1 MALTDKLT
9 AIADAIRSKTGK
21 TAKMSI
27 DKMKDEISSVK
38 TVKSFLN
45 ARTVKFLFYGLNY
58 ETIPDTVMDS
68 LDLTGVKDMRD
79 MFNGCSTLTTIP
91 KIDTSNVTHTLRMFN
106 NCSSLTTIPQL
117 NMSKV
122 VTCLQMFNA
131 CSSLTEIPPLDTRN
145 ATNMYK
151 MFSGCRSLN
160 TISKLD
166 MRSVTEAGGIV
177 LGCASLENCSFVNIK
192 TSLQLSSGTQYGHLL
207 TVESLLFLIKEL
219 IATNSELELT
229 IGVANLN
236 KLSNVYVKLISVTDE
251 MKAEDEFI
259 HLKRPFEVC
268 ESTDEGAMLI
278 TDYVRLKKWTLK

>member
-9 AIADAIRSKTGK
+9 AVATAIRSKTGK
-21 TAKMSI
+21 TGKMSI

-38 TVKSFLN
+38 TVKNFLN
-45 ARTVKFLFYGLNY
+45 ARTVKFLFYGLDY
-58 ETIPDTVMDS
+58 ETIPDTVMGS
-68 LDLTGVKDMRD
+68 LDLTSVKDMRD
-79 MFNGCSTLTTIP
+79 MFNGCSSLTTIP
-91 KIDTSNVTHTLRMFN
+91 EIDTSNVTQMLRMFN
-106 NCSSLTTIPQL
+106 RCSSLTTIPQL
-117 NMSKV
+117 NMSKTV
-122 VTCLQMFNA
+122 SSLQMFNA

-145 ATNMYK
+145 VTNMYK
-151 MFSGCRSLN
+151 MFSGCTSLI

-177 LGCASLENCSFVNIK
+177 LGCTLLENCSFVNIK
-192 TSLQLSSGTQYGHLL
+192 TNLQVSSGTQYGHLL

-259 HLKRPFEVC
+259 DQKLPFEVC
-268 ESTDEGAMLI
+268 KSTDEGAMLI